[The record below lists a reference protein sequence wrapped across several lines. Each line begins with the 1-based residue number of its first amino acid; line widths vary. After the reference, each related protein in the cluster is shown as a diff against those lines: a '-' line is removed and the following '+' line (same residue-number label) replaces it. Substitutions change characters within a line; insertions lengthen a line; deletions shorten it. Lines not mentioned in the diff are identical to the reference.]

1 MARRCTFLITA
12 AIAGAC
18 ASAQFG
24 ATDANLARARTGSPR
39 GATLFNQ
46 QCAGCHGERGESRT
60 GAPRVFGEGALPEY
74 PRARNTNADP
84 ATGDPESLRL
94 QAQSR
99 PQGAPWRDPFRT
111 AKDLHAYV
119 SRNMPPDEE
128 KRATLSPEDYWA
140 IVNFMLLAHG
150 VEVPPGGVTEANAG
164 SVNL

>member
-1 MARRCTFLITA
+1 MARRCALLITA
-12 AIAGAC
+12 AIVGAC
-18 ASAQFG
+18 ASAEFG
-24 ATDANLARARTGSPR
+24 ATDANLVRARCGSQR

-60 GAPRVFGEGALPEY
+60 GAPRVLGEGALPEY

-119 SRNMPPDEE
+119 SKNMPPSEE
-128 KRATLSPEDYWA
+128 KRAALTADDYWA

-164 SVNL
+164 SVKL